1 MNQYKPK
8 LKQLSKRFLDLWND
22 ARENY
27 LKLDEEGTLN
37 SNDESFRQ
45 AIEIEDPQRGLLN
58 RRILIILTSSL
69 VLSIPITALTPIT
82 QVVDA
87 SGNIVPKGNIFIVN
101 NLEGGVVTKVNVE
114 NGQYVKKGETLIN
127 LNPSLIKSDIQQRVA
142 KTNSLRLQQEQL
154 KEALTLNN
162 DARLFDSS
170 LTNDADLKKVQEK
183 LLEVR
188 IRNHKDQIN
197 VAEAI
202 IKEKEVELTSL
213 GKQLDLAIKSEN
225 MWRNLTTTGA
235 ASKLKLLTT
244 QSQTEQIRGKRNEI
258 EKALIQAKL
267 NLTNLESD
275 YELTNTSSL
284 ANLESEE
291 YVTNSGNEGKDFEL
305 DNMTIKS
312 PVGGIISDLRFNN
325 IGSVIVPGDQVLSV
339 VPINTIR
346 QAKIRIPAKHIGFIS
361 VGQKVNI
368 TLLPFRESEYGS
380 LNGTIEKISGSTVK
394 NEQSEDYYY
403 ESIVDIE
410 QQYLQTSKTKIPFQ
424 VGMPLVAEIK
434 TNQRSLLGFLL
445 EPFTRVSKNAF
456 EE

>member
-202 IKEKEVELTSL
+202 IKEKEVELTRL
-213 GKQLDLAIKSEN
+213 EKQLDLAIKSEN